1 MDGSFFSFS
10 SFHSFLILSERVPQI
25 DFIVKKRSGEE
36 RWNRFDSVT
45 FFESKNIYTFF
56 FCFRDFQ
63 KYLSLPF
70 IYNYIYIYSLLII
83 KYIIIIYTK
92 DNPLYEH

>member
-25 DFIVKKRSGEE
+25 DFIVKKRSREE

-63 KYLSLPF
+63 KYFCHYLSF
-70 IYNYIYIYSLLII
+70 INYIYSLLII